1 MSSAHASPLRA
12 VLYALTANFGIF
24 VAKAASATITGSSAM
39 LAEAIHSLADCG
51 NQALLLLGMREAKR
65 PPTPDHPLGY
75 GKVVYFWA
83 FLVSVMLFT
92 VGGAFSVYEG
102 WHKLSQ
108 PEPLRWPA
116 IAIGVLSV
124 ATLLEIGSLLGAV
137 REIRKIA
144 HGRTLWR
151 FFRESRNSELVVI
164 LGEDVAA
171 LAGLVIA
178 LVAVCVALATGN
190 PAFDAI
196 GSMAVGA
203 LLIVVAV
210 LLAVEI
216 KGMITGHSADREV
229 EGRIRAYV
237 EGQPEVAQ
245 LLSLL
250 TLQLGDDIMVA
261 TKALMRET
269 SDAQRLLADVN
280 RVEAGLR
287 AAFPAVRWS
296 FFEPDVGSGL

>member
-1 MSSAHASPLRA
+1 MSSSHASPLRA
-12 VLYALTANFGIF
+12 VVYALFANFGIF
-24 VAKAASATITGSSAM
+24 VAKGVAAAVTGSSAM

-51 NQALLLLGMREAKR
+51 NQGLLLLGMREAKR

-83 FLVSVMLFT
+83 FLVSVLLFT

-102 WHKLSQ
+102 WHKLAQ

-116 IAIGVLSV
+116 LAIGVLAV
-124 ATLLEIGSLLGAV
+124 AILLETGSLLGAV

-178 LVAVCVALATGN
+178 LAAVLLALVTDN

-196 GSMAVGA
+196 GSIAVGV

-210 LLAVEI
+210 LLAAEI

-229 EGRIRAYV
+229 QAEIRGFI
-237 EGQPEVAQ
+237 ERQPEVGQ
-245 LLSLL
+245 VLNLL

-261 TKALMRET
+261 VKARMSEAR
-269 SDAQRLLADVN
+269 DAQRLVEAIN
-280 RVEAGLR
+280 RVEVGLR
-287 AAFPAVRWS
+287 AAVPAVRWI
-296 FFEPDVGSGL
+296 FFEPDTER